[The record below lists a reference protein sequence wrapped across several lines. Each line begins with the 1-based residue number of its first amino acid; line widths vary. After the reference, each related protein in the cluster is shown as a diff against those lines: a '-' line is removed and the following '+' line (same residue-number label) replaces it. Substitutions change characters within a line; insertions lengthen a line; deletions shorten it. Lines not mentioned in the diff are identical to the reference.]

1 MVKALLFDL
10 DGTLLDSVD
19 DLTVAINN
27 TLSARSLPEI
37 SRADVALFIGKG
49 AKVLV
54 ERALRKSMQREPE
67 ANFVDEVLPE
77 YLKQMQLAEGTR
89 TKVLSYVPDAL
100 KQLYEAGYKMAV
112 VTNKP
117 AAIARKL
124 LSQYKLLEFF
134 QTAIGAG
141 DVSSVKPNPEML
153 LLAAKRMGVDIHECA
168 MIGDSLNDSF
178 AGKNAGIQV
187 FLLKTGYNEGVVV
200 DEWARVNAPDDI
212 VFDTMKELS
221 EFLLENE
228 RRK

>member
-1 MVKALLFDL
+1 M
-10 DGTLLDSVD
+10 
-19 DLTVAINN
+19 
-27 TLSARSLPEI
+27 PQI

-89 TKVLSYVPDAL
+89 TKVLPYVPDAL
-100 KQLYEAGYKMAV
+100 KQLFEAGYKMAV

-117 AAIARKL
+117 GVIARKL
-124 LSQYKLLEFF
+124 LSQYKLLDYF

-187 FLLKTGYNEGVVV
+187 FLLKTGYNEGVVI